1 MSQKTGISSEEKA
14 STKTIKEQML
24 LRSIFVCSCGKL
36 HEFKLYFEKEY
47 FIAFGCGTVKLIQL
61 NGANDY
67 HEKCKKCGN
76 EIEIENDYFEKTDKN
91 TNFFC
96 KKCHSKK
103 NENMTPIS
111 KIINKNDEK
120 RNDMDNK
127 FGYFINNNGKNE
139 ESELYR
145 NNLYHVQLLRK
156 FIYYLF
162 FLRKLYSKKSHEYTI
177 ISNFLEYSKELLDIA
192 TKNINIYDLYHFNKE
207 VIIYGCLFDVK
218 KKFLSP
224 QFKSQYNRLLIK
236 CKKKKFLSIEMLKSI
251 YRKYEEAKLINYLE
265 NDLMLEKYC
274 KIKEIDFGRKV
285 FLEATELRMKVLD
298 VKLILSNLETD
309 SELIKLKAVISKLE
323 DELRLERYF
332 KSFLEVPGQ
341 FSIFRKCASLILNKI
356 IEKNQEKL
364 NFIEPSESIIN
375 STKYIISLMNKQL
388 SSLKEDEMVNSI
400 KKKISSLE
408 TILNKYKNYKTNKGK
423 DKIKSLRLPIIK
435 LEEDEKTFLSKNIN
449 MDEYYRS
456 GKKISVE
463 NDNDKELEVIINYFF
478 ELREKTSRTIH
489 VNDKENQKFYFFQND
504 KSILPKKEEDDDLDK
519 ALEKIKEIIENFPKS
534 EEITYIQLVEFLFG
548 NKNNE
553 FIMSEKKIN
562 YLLSFLNLKLK
573 QLSNNK
579 DNYEKIKKKL
589 KSSIK
594 RIRCVITLLQE
605 ESDNIKYEKFISIYQ
620 LNVNAK
626 EIFEYLNCIV
636 DYIFCKNEEEN
647 ESDSDEENEEDTIDI
662 FNEFKKK
669 EEQYREKIKD
679 LIKKDQKF
687 NTYIPIYLNVKLK
700 EYIDENIQDLNI
712 KINEVKKN
720 ILKKNLLLL
729 QLEKIKTVIF
739 SLKLYNFDTKTH
751 FENFIQ
757 EYDETLPK
765 KLLKIS
771 ENERVDAGISN
782 FNVFVEKIKAY
793 IGDVDENVEITGKEP
808 SQFLLNLFL
817 KKIGL
822 SWS

>member
-1 MSQKTGISSEEKA
+1 
-14 STKTIKEQML
+14 
-24 LRSIFVCSCGKL
+24 
-36 HEFKLYFEKEY
+36 
-47 FIAFGCGTVKLIQL
+47 
-61 NGANDY
+61 
-67 HEKCKKCGN
+67 
-76 EIEIENDYFEKTDKN
+76 
-91 TNFFC
+91 
-96 KKCHSKK
+96 
-103 NENMTPIS
+103 
-111 KIINKNDEK
+111 
-120 RNDMDNK
+120 
-127 FGYFINNNGKNE
+127 
-139 ESELYR
+139 
-145 NNLYHVQLLRK
+145 
-156 FIYYLF
+156 
-162 FLRKLYSKKSHEYTI
+162 
-177 ISNFLEYSKELLDIA
+177 
-192 TKNINIYDLYHFNKE
+192 
-207 VIIYGCLFDVK
+207 
-218 KKFLSP
+218 
-224 QFKSQYNRLLIK
+224 
-236 CKKKKFLSIEMLKSI
+236 
-251 YRKYEEAKLINYLE
+251 
-265 NDLMLEKYC
+265 
-274 KIKEIDFGRKV
+274 
-285 FLEATELRMKVLD
+285 
-298 VKLILSNLETD
+298 
-309 SELIKLKAVISKLE
+309 
-323 DELRLERYF
+323 
-332 KSFLEVPGQ
+332 
-341 FSIFRKCASLILNKI
+341 
-356 IEKNQEKL
+356 
-364 NFIEPSESIIN
+364 
-375 STKYIISLMNKQL
+375 
-388 SSLKEDEMVNSI
+388 
-400 KKKISSLE
+400 
-408 TILNKYKNYKTNKGK
+408 
-423 DKIKSLRLPIIK
+423 
-435 LEEDEKTFLSKNIN
+435 

-456 GKKISVE
+456 GKKISVT

-504 KSILPKKEEDDDLDK
+504 KSILSKKEEDDDLDK

-534 EEITYIQLVEFLFG
+534 EEVTYIQLVEFLFG

-573 QLSNNK
+573 QLSNIK

-594 RIRCVITLLQE
+594 RIRCVIILLQV
-605 ESDNIKYEKFISIYQ
+605 ESDNIKYKKFISKYQ

-636 DYIFCKNEEEN
+636 DYILCKNEEEN
-647 ESDSDEENEEDTIDI
+647 ESDSDEENEEDTINI
-662 FNEFKKK
+662 FKEFKKK

-729 QLEKIKTVIF
+729 QMEKIKTVIF

-782 FNVFVEKIKAY
+782 FNVFMDKIKAY
-793 IGDVDENVEITGKEP
+793 IGDVDENVEIIGKEP
-808 SQFLLNLFL
+808 SQFLLSLFL

>member
-14 STKTIKEQML
+14 STKIIKEPML
-24 LRSIFVCSCGKL
+24 LRSILVCNCGKL

-47 FIAFGCGTVKLIQL
+47 FIAFSCGSVKLTQL
-61 NGANDY
+61 NESNDY

-76 EIEIENDYFEKTDKN
+76 EIAIENDYFEKSDKN
-91 TNFFC
+91 TDFLC

-103 NENMTPIS
+103 YENMLPIS
-111 KIINKNDEK
+111 KLVNKNDEK
-120 RNDMDNK
+120 RAGMDNK
-127 FGYFINNNGKNE
+127 FDYFINNNGKNE
-139 ESELYR
+139 KSELYR
-145 NNLYHVQLLRK
+145 NNLNHVQLLRK
-156 FIYYLF
+156 FIHYLF
-162 FLRKLYSKKSHEYTI
+162 FLRKLYSKKSHEYGI
-177 ISNFLEYSKELLDIA
+177 ISSFLEYSKELLDIA

-207 VIIYGCLFDVK
+207 VIIYGYLFDEK

-224 QFKSQYNRLLIK
+224 KFKSKYNKLLNK
-236 CKKKKFLSIEMLKSI
+236 CEKKKFLSIEMLKYI
-251 YRKYEEAKLINYLE
+251 YKKYEEAKLIDYLE
-265 NDLMLEKYC
+265 NDLMSEKYC
-274 KIKEIDFGRKV
+274 KIKEIDIGRKV

-298 VKLILSNLETD
+298 TKLILSDLETD
-309 SELIKLKAVISKLE
+309 FELINLKSVISKLE

-332 KSFLEVPGQ
+332 KSFLEVPSQ

-375 STKYIISLMNKQL
+375 STKYIISLMDKQL
-388 SSLKEDEMVNSI
+388 STLKEDKMVNSI
-400 KKKISSLE
+400 KNKIKFLE

-423 DKIKSLRLPIIK
+423 DKIKSLKLPIIK
-435 LEEDEKTFLSKNIN
+435 FEEEEKTFLSKSIN
-449 MDEYYRS
+449 MDEYYGS
-456 GKKISVE
+456 GKKISVA

-478 ELREKTSRTIH
+478 ELRDKTSKTIH
-489 VNDKENQKFYFFQND
+489 VNDKENLKFYFFPND
-504 KSILPKKEEDDDLDK
+504 KSILPKKEEDDDLGK
-519 ALEKIKEIIENFPKS
+519 ALEKIKEIIENVPKS
-534 EEITYIQLVEFLFG
+534 EEVTYIQLVEFLFG
-548 NKNNE
+548 KKNNE
-553 FIMSEKKIN
+553 FIMREKKIN

-573 QLSNNK
+573 QLSDIK
-579 DNYEKIKKKL
+579 DNYGKIKKKL
-589 KSSIK
+589 ESSIK
-594 RIRCVITLLQE
+594 RIRCVIRWLQK
-605 ESDNIKYEKFISIYQ
+605 ESDNIKCEKFISKYQ

-636 DYIFCKNEEEN
+636 DYILCKNEEEN
-647 ESDSDEENEEDTIDI
+647 ESDSDEENEEDTINI
-662 FNEFKKK
+662 FKEFKKK

-729 QLEKIKTVIF
+729 QMEKIKTVIF

-808 SQFLLNLFL
+808 SQFLLSLFL